1 MPTRLLLG
9 PWSRHS
15 AGVSDEPS
23 AGPPRGPSTIAVH
36 GGEPAVRGDRSL
48 TTPVVHASAYPFE
61 STRELVD
68 YMEGGHERPAEYGRY
83 GNPTVER
90 AEAKLA
96 ALEGGEAAVLMAS
109 GMAAI
114 TTTLLA
120 MLRQGHHV
128 VITRDAYRKT
138 RVFAQQVLAR
148 FGVEVDIVEPTAAAV
163 IAAMRD
169 DTRLVFTEAPTNPY
183 LRMIDLDAVVVAA
196 RERRIKTI
204 IDATFATPVNM
215 QPLQHGVD
223 LVIHSATKYLGGHND
238 LLAGVVIGRAPL
250 VGAIREHLGMTGAV
264 LDPHNA
270 YLLLRGLK
278 TLVLRVRHQNAAAL
292 HLANVLAQDPAV
304 ARVWYPLRPDHPDH
318 ELAARY
324 LRGGGGV
331 VSFELHGG
339 LAAGTRFVD
348 ALRIPKLA
356 PSLGGVESL
365 VEQPALMS
373 FFELS
378 PAERAAIGIGEGLVR
393 LSVGVEEPDDLEA
406 DLRQALA
413 QLPRHQP

>member
-1 MPTRLLLG
+1 M
-9 PWSRHS
+9 
-15 AGVSDEPS
+15 SDERPS
-23 AGPPRGPSTIAVH
+23 PPPHGPSTIAVH
-36 GGEPAVRGDRSL
+36 GGEPAVRSDRSL
-48 TTPVVHASAYPFE
+48 TTPVVHATAYPFE
-61 STRELVD
+61 DTRELVD

-120 MLRQGHHV
+120 MLRAGQHLV
-128 VITRDAYRKT
+128 LTRDTYRKT
-138 RVFAQQVLAR
+138 RVFALSVLTR
-148 FGVEVDIVEPTAAAV
+148 FGVEVDVVEPTAAAV
-163 IAAMRD
+163 IAAMRPN
-169 DTRLVFTEAPTNPY
+169 TRIVFTEAPTNPY
-183 LRMIDLDAVVVAA
+183 LRVLDLEAVAQAA

-204 IDATFATPVNM
+204 IDATFATPINM
-215 QPLQHGVD
+215 QPLRHGVD

-238 LLAGVVIGRAPL
+238 LLAGVTIGSAAL

-270 YLLLRGLK
+270 YLLLRGIK
-278 TLVLRVRHQNAAAL
+278 TLALRVRHQNATARR
-292 HLANVLAQDPAV
+292 LADVLADDPAV

-318 ELAARY
+318 AVATRY

-339 LAAGTRFVD
+339 LPAGTRFVD
-348 ALRIPKLA
+348 ALQIPKLA

-378 PAERAAIGIGEGLVR
+378 PDERAAIGIAEGLVR
-393 LSVGVEEPDDLEA
+393 LSVGVEEPEDLEA
-406 DLRQALA
+406 DVRQALA
-413 QLPRHQP
+413 RAREA

>member
-1 MPTRLLLG
+1 M
-9 PWSRHS
+9 
-15 AGVSDEPS
+15 SDETS
-23 AGPPRGPSTIAVH
+23 APPPHGPSTIAVH
-36 GGEPAVRGDRSL
+36 GGEPAVRSDRSL
-48 TTPVVHASAYPFE
+48 TTPIVHATAYPFE
-61 STRELVD
+61 DTRELVD
-68 YMEGGHERPAEYGRY
+68 YMEGGRERPAEYGRY

-120 MLRQGHHV
+120 MLRAGQHV
-128 VITRDAYRKT
+128 VLTRDTYRKT
-138 RVFAQQVLAR
+138 RVFATQVLTR
-148 FGVEVDIVEPTAAAV
+148 FGVEVDIVEPTAEAV
-163 IAAMRD
+163 IAAMRSN
-169 DTRLVFTEAPTNPY
+169 TRIVLTEAPTNPY
-183 LRMIDLDAVVVAA
+183 LRMLDLEVLTKVA

-204 IDATFATPVNM
+204 IDATFATPINM
-215 QPLQHGVD
+215 QPLRHGVD

-238 LLAGVVIGRAPL
+238 LLAGVTIGGAAL

-270 YLLLRGLK
+270 YLLLRGIK
-278 TLVLRVRHQNAAAL
+278 TLALRVRHQNATARR
-292 HLANVLAQDPAV
+292 LADVLADDPAV
-304 ARVWYPLRPDHPDH
+304 ARVWYPLRADHPDH
-318 ELAARY
+318 AIALRY

-378 PAERAAIGIGEGLVR
+378 PDERAAIGIAEGLVR
-393 LSVGVEEPDDLEA
+393 LSVGVEEPEDLEA

-413 QLPRHQP
+413 RAREAEA

>member
-1 MPTRLLLG
+1 M
-9 PWSRHS
+9 
-15 AGVSDEPS
+15 SDEPRDPS
-23 AGPPRGPSTIAVH
+23 PPLGPSTVAVH

-48 TTPVVHASAYPFE
+48 TTPVVHATAYPFAN
-61 STRELVD
+61 TRELVD

-120 MLRQGHHV
+120 MLRSGQHLV
-128 VITRDAYRKT
+128 LTRDTYRKT
-138 RVFAQQVLAR
+138 RVFAQQVLTR

-169 DTRLVFTEAPTNPY
+169 DTRVVFTEAPTNPY
-183 LRMIDLDAVVVAA
+183 LRMIDLDAVVEAA
-196 RERRIKTI
+196 RARRIKTI

-215 QPLQHGVD
+215 QPLRHGVD

-250 VGAIREHLGMTGAV
+250 LAAIREHLGMTGAV

-278 TLVLRVRHQNAAAL
+278 TLVLRVRHQNATARR
-292 HLANVLAQDPAV
+292 LADVLAEDPAV

-318 ELAARY
+318 ELAVRY
-324 LRGGGGV
+324 LKGGGGV

-373 FFELS
+373 FFELT
-378 PAERAAIGIGEGLVR
+378 PQERTEIGIGEGLVR
-393 LSVGVEEPDDLEA
+393 LSVGVEEPEDLEA
-406 DLRQALA
+406 DLRRALQ
-413 QLPRHQP
+413 QLR

>member
-1 MPTRLLLG
+1 MSDDERERL
-9 PWSRHS
+9 
-15 AGVSDEPS
+15 
-23 AGPPRGPSTIAVH
+23 GPSTLAVH
-36 GGEPAVRGDRSL
+36 GGEPAVRPDRSL

-61 STRELVD
+61 DTAELVE
-68 YMEGGHERPAEYGRY
+68 YMEGRRSRPAEYGRY

-96 ALEGGEAAVLMAS
+96 ALEGAEAALLMSS

-120 MLRQGHHV
+120 MLRAGQHV
-128 VITRDAYRKT
+128 VLTRDAYRKT
-138 RVFAQQVLAR
+138 RVFARQVLAR
-148 FGVEVDIVEPTAAAV
+148 YGVEVDIVEPTAAAV
-163 IAAMRD
+163 IDAMRPQ
-169 DTRLVFTEAPTNPY
+169 TRVVFTEAPTNPY
-183 LRMIDLDAVVVAA
+183 LRVLDLGAVVEAA
-196 RERRIKTI
+196 RARRIKTI

-215 QPLQHGVD
+215 QPLAHGVD

-238 LLAGVVIGRAPL
+238 LLAGVVAGRAPL
-250 VGAIREHLGMTGAV
+250 VGAIREFLGMTGAV
-264 LDPHNA
+264 LDPGSA
-270 YLLLRGLK
+270 YMLLRGLK
-278 TLVLRVRHQNAAAL
+278 TLVLRVRQQNESARR
-292 HLANVLAQDPAV
+292 LADVLAEDPAV

-318 ELAARY
+318 EQATRY

-339 LAAGTRFVD
+339 LAAGTRLVD

-378 PAERAAIGIGEGLVR
+378 PPEREAIGIAEGLVR
-393 LSVGVEEPDDLEA
+393 LSVGVEEIEDLEA
-406 DLRQALA
+406 DLRRGLA
-413 QLPRHQP
+413 GLRA